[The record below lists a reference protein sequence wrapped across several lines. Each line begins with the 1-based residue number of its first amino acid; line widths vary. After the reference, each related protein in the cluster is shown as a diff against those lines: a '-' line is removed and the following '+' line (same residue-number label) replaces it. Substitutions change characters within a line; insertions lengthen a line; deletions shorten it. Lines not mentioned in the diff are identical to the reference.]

1 MITVLVH
8 GAWMDARCW
17 RQVEEFLPEPRFAIN
32 LPGHGLDTTPAGLL
46 SLDLYV
52 ETVVSA
58 IAQAPEPVTL
68 VGHGFGGL
76 VISQVG
82 ETAPGK
88 VRRLIYLAAYLPR
101 DGESLDSL
109 AAGDQKSLAGPELR
123 PAPDWSTLDI
133 TEASRRELFFHD
145 VPDEVAA
152 IRLGEWKPEAGPP
165 LTTPV
170 RLTEA
175 NFGSIPRWY
184 IHTDQDRVVSPELQ
198 RQMVDNSPVEAQ
210 FWLDCGHAAMLARP
224 AELAEILTSAR

>member
-8 GAWMDARCW
+8 GAWMDARW
-17 RQVEEFLPEPRFAIN
+17 WKLVEEYLPEPRFAIN
-32 LPGHGLDTTPAGLL
+32 LPGHGLDTTPAGAL

-68 VGHGFGGL
+68 VGHSFGGI
-76 VISQVG
+76 VISQVA
-82 ETAPGK
+82 EAIPAK

-101 DGESLDSL
+101 HGQSLSEL
-109 AAGDQKSLAGPELR
+109 AGLDQKSLAGPELR
-123 PAPDWSTLDI
+123 PAADWSTLDVA
-133 TEASRRELFFHD
+133 ENSRRELFFHD
-145 VPDEVAA
+145 VPDDVAA
-152 IRLGEWKPEAGPP
+152 IRLGEWKPEPGPP

-184 IHTDQDRVVSPELQ
+184 IHTDQDRVVSPALQ
-198 RQMVDNSPVEAQ
+198 HQMVENSPVEAR

-224 AELAEILTSAR
+224 AELAEILTKAH